1 LTVFR
6 VAVVGLGIGRAHLAA
21 WRSLAGRFEIAAVCD
36 LDEGLARKQ
45 AEKFG
50 APFATQRFDDL
61 LARTDLDVIDICTP
75 PMTHRELAER
85 ALAAGKHV
93 VCEKPLTGSLADAD
107 ALIAAAARGPGLLM
121 PIFQYRFGNG
131 LLRLRRLHEHGIP
144 GRLHVATVETHWKRG
159 TDYYAVPWRGKWATE
174 LGGALTTHAIHA
186 HDILCSIG
194 GPVAS
199 VFAHIATR
207 VNPIETE
214 DCAVA
219 TVRFSSGAL
228 ATLSTTLG
236 SAVEISRLR
245 LCFEHLTAESALEPY
260 LPSTDPWTFSPASPE
275 VGAHI
280 RDALAG
286 FVPGA
291 EGYAGQFARLHDAL
305 EGRADLPV
313 TTDDARASLELLTAL
328 YHSAAT
334 GAPVSLPIRS
344 EHPRYR
350 GWAPAGR

>member
-1 LTVFR
+1 VTAFR

-21 WRSLAGRFEIAAVCD
+21 WRALEDRFAITAVCD

-45 AEKFG
+45 GEKFG
-50 APFATQRFDDL
+50 AGFVTSRFDDL
-61 LARTDLDVIDICTP
+61 LTRADLDVIDLCTP
-75 PMTHRELAER
+75 PLTHRALVEH

-107 ALIAAAARGPGLLM
+107 ALVELAGRGTPLVM

-131 LLRLRRLHEHGIP
+131 LLRLRRLLERGIP

-159 TDYYAVPWRGKWATE
+159 ADYYGVPWRGKWATE

-186 HDILCSIG
+186 HDILCGIA

-199 VFAHIATR
+199 VFAETATR

-214 DCAVA
+214 DCAAA
-219 TVRFSSGAL
+219 TLRFTSGAL
-228 ATLSTTLG
+228 ATLSVTLG

-245 LCFEHLTAESALEPY
+245 LCFEHLTAESSLEPY
-260 LPSTDPWTFSPASPE
+260 LPSADPWTFAPASRD
-275 VGAHI
+275 VGDAI
-280 RDALAG
+280 ESALAD
-286 FVPGA
+286 FTPGPEA
-291 EGYAGQFARLHDAL
+291 FEGQFARFHDAL
-305 EGRADLPV
+305 LGRAPLPV
-313 TTDDARASLELLTAL
+313 TLADARASLELLTAL
-328 YHSAAT
+328 YHSATTRARV
-334 GAPVSLPIRS
+334 ALPIGP

-350 GWAPAGR
+350 GWRLPL

>member
-1 LTVFR
+1 MKAFR
-6 VAVVGLGIGRAHLAA
+6 VAVVGLGIGSAHLAA
-21 WRSLAGRFEIAAVCD
+21 WRALAGRFEIAVACD

-50 APFATQRFDDL
+50 AGFATPRFDPL
-61 LARTDLDVIDICTP
+61 LTSPDVDVIDICTP
-75 PMTHRELAER
+75 PMTHRDLVER

-107 ALIAAAARGPGLLM
+107 ALIATAARGPGLLM

-131 LLRLRRLHEHGIP
+131 LLRLRRLLEREIP
-144 GRLHVATVETHWKRG
+144 GRLHVATVETHWQRG
-159 TDYYAVPWRGKWATE
+159 ADYYAVPWRGRWATE

-186 HDILCSIG
+186 HDILCSIA

-199 VFAHIATR
+199 VFAHTATR

-214 DCAVA
+214 DCATA
-219 TVRFSSGAL
+219 SVRFTSGAL
-228 ATLSTTLG
+228 ATLSVTLG

-245 LCFEHLTAESALEPY
+245 LCFEHLVAESALEPY

-275 VGAHI
+275 IGAQI
-280 RDALAG
+280 RAALAD
-286 FVPGA
+286 FVPGP
-291 EGYAGQFARLHDAL
+291 EGFAGQFARFYDAL
-305 EGRADLPV
+305 VGEAGLPV
-313 TTDDARASLELLTAL
+313 TVNDARASLELLTAL

-334 GAPVSLPIRS
+334 ESRVDLPIGS
-344 EHPRYR
+344 DHPRYR
-350 GWAPAGR
+350 GWRV